1 MTGLCVLFFGD
12 DVVAGLGDAS
22 SGGIVRR
29 LLATAADAGIDLVA
43 YNLGVAG
50 ETSLDVSRRW
60 RKEATPRV
68 IGRTAWQPV
77 FSFGVNDP
85 SRVDAATSAQAMQK
99 IAARTREQ
107 GLSPLVIGPPP
118 LGDPR
123 RRAAI
128 LELSRRFTETCAG
141 LGVAYHETARTLS
154 SSAAW
159 SRGVERS
166 AGHPGAEAYDEL
178 ARVVRD
184 AWLAWLSR
192 RST

>member
-1 MTGLCVLFFGD
+1 
-12 DVVAGLGDAS
+12 
-22 SGGIVRR
+22 
-29 LLATAADAGIDLVA
+29 
-43 YNLGVAG
+43 
-50 ETSLDVSRRW
+50 VSRRW
-60 RKEATPRV
+60 RKESSPRV
-68 IGRTAWQPV
+68 VGQRAWQPV
-77 FSFGVNDP
+77 FSLGVNDP
-85 SRVDAATSAQAMQK
+85 ARLDAPTSVQAMQK

-128 LELSRRFTETCAG
+128 VDLSRRFAETCAG
-141 LGVAYHETARTLS
+141 HDIVYCETAAKLV

-159 SRGVERS
+159 RAGLDRGARR
-166 AGHPGAEAYDEL
+166 PGPSAYDEF

-184 AWLAWLSR
+184 DWLAWLRR